1 MKRVT
6 SHRQAKRMDEILG
19 EFIAETLETLEVLSG
34 EVVAWEANPT
44 DSSRLDA
51 FFRFFHTVKGSCG
64 FLNLPRF
71 ERLAHAAEDVLA
83 AIRRGERGADPETVT
98 AVLAIMD
105 RIGALSRGIADG
117 EEAIIAEAEDDALLD
132 ALSAPAAAPAAKSKQ
147 KAVVSHAA
155 EIAAAPAIV
164 LPQDIGVAEP
174 AGFGNGEAGAR
185 TPGRDRAPRTIR
197 LPLALI
203 DQLMNGIS
211 DMVLARNDLAR
222 KMRDRGA
229 DTELE
234 SSFER
239 LSANVADLRD
249 MISKTR
255 MQRVDRLYAAIPRMV
270 RDLSR
275 DLGKKVH
282 LDLDGGDVEMDR
294 EMIEMVVDPLTHI
307 VRNALDHGIEPPADR
322 AAAGKSEG
330 GTLRIVARQS
340 GNQIV
345 IEIADDGRGINRA
358 ALVDKALAVGLLAP
372 TEAATLTD
380 EQKLQLIFHPG
391 LSTAAKV
398 TSVSGRGVGM
408 DVVRA
413 NIEQIGGVIGIE
425 STVGRGTTFTMRVP
439 LTLTII
445 PGLIVRTG
453 SHYYAMPRGNVIELL
468 HQNSNM
474 VTVEEIGGARIA
486 TIRGEAYS
494 LIDIEDVLNLPRN
507 EDHRGPRT
515 LMVIRSSLGQ
525 PYVLG
530 VEQVESNEE
539 LVIRPASPL
548 VTAAGVYAG
557 MTLPDNGQPMLLL
570 DAAGIA
576 QSARLPLHES
586 RQPFASGKG
595 AQAGQREQTVQAL
608 VYAERG
614 GTRRLIPLA
623 IVDRVEDLEPEQI
636 AHSDG
641 RAFARIDGRLLPALN
656 AEAIGGEAIKSLR
669 LHAGREVISYLI
681 GDVLDIIEVS
691 PRLDVTL
698 NAGRVA
704 GLVMVGNSQLEMID
718 PFALFAEAAR
728 GGSAEP
734 AAKVG
739 PRPIHCR
746 ISDVH
751 DPWLT
756 GILAPLLSQAGHEV
770 SFGVENE
777 GGAIPDIILTS
788 GGDGADAADDIP
800 VLTLS
805 DSPQADTEGGNA
817 IYRYDRDR
825 IMATI
830 ASLAGRT
837 AA

>member
-1 MKRVT
+1 
-6 SHRQAKRMDEILG
+6 MDEILA

-34 EVVAWEANPT
+34 EVVAWEADPT

-83 AIRRGERGADPETVT
+83 AVRRGERTADPATVT
-98 AVLAIMD
+98 AVLAVMD
-105 RIGALSRGIADG
+105 RIGELARSIGEG
-117 EEAIIAEAEDDALLD
+117 EEAAVPESADDALLD
-132 ALSAPAAAPAAKSKQ
+132 ALTDGASCPVETATK
-147 KAVVSHAA
+147 
-155 EIAAAPAIV
+155 IAAII
-164 LPQDIGVAEP
+164 DEP
-174 AGFGNGEAGAR
+174 VIEILDAGADLNPSAR
-185 TPGRDRAPRTIR
+185 GRERAPRTIR

-229 DTELE
+229 DPELE
-234 SSFER
+234 GSFER

-275 DLGKKVH
+275 DLNKKVG
-282 LDLDGGDVEMDR
+282 LELDGGDVEMDR

-307 VRNALDHGIEPPADR
+307 VRNALDHGIEPAADR
-322 AAAGKSEG
+322 IAAGKSEAG
-330 GTLRIVARQS
+330 LLRIVARQS

-345 IEIADDGRGINRA
+345 IEVADDGRGINRA
-358 ALVDKALAVGLLAP
+358 ALVDKAIKVGLVNA
-372 TEAATLTD
+372 TEAAALSDD
-380 EQKLQLIFHPG
+380 EQLQLIFHPG
-391 LSTAAKV
+391 LSTAAAV
-398 TSVSGRGVGM
+398 TAVSGRGVGM

-425 STVGRGTTFTMRVP
+425 SLDGRGTTITMRVP

-445 PGLIVRTG
+445 PGLIVRSG
-453 SHYYAMPRGNVIELL
+453 GHYFAMPRGNVIELL
-468 HQNSNM
+468 HQNSSM
-474 VTVEEIGGARIA
+474 IAIEEIGGARIA

-494 LIDIEDVLNLPRN
+494 LVDIEDVLGLTRSAMK
-507 EDHRGPRT
+507 GPRT
-515 LMVIRSSLGQ
+515 LMVVRSSIGQ

-548 VTAAGVYAG
+548 VTSAGVFAG

-576 QSARLPLHES
+576 QSAKLPLRDAQRGAVVSSS
-586 RQPFASGKG
+586 RQQVAARDETIQG
-595 AQAGQREQTVQAL
+595 L
-608 VYAERG
+608 VFAERD

-623 IVDRVEDLEPEQI
+623 IVDRVEDIDAEQVAI
-636 AHSDG
+636 TNG
-641 RAFARIDGRLLPALN
+641 RAFARIDGKLFPALN
-656 AEAIGGEAIKSLR
+656 AGAGVAEPVKSLR
-669 LHAGREVISYLI
+669 LHAGREVLCYLI
-681 GDVLDIIEVS
+681 GDVLDIIDVPS
-691 PRLDVTL
+691 KLDVVL
-698 NAGRVA
+698 NEGRVA
-704 GLVMVGNSQLEMID
+704 GLVMVGTQQMEMLD

-728 GGSAEP
+728 GGAD
-734 AAKVG
+734 AVAV
-739 PRPIHCR
+739 RPVHCL
-746 ISDVH
+746 IADSD
-751 DPWLT
+751 DAWLS
-756 GILAPLLSQAGHEV
+756 GILAPLLRQAGHEV
-770 SFGVENE
+770 TI
-777 GGAIPDIILTS
+777 GATGEMTPDIILS
-788 GGDGADAADDIP
+788 SDPSDIAVDGGVPVLALSDDADAAVDGA
-800 VLTLS
+800 V
-805 DSPQADTEGGNA
+805 
-817 IYRYDRDR
+817 YRYDRDR
-825 IMATI
+825 ILARI
-830 ASLAGRT
+830 ADLAARR

>member
-1 MKRVT
+1 
-6 SHRQAKRMDEILG
+6 MDEILA

-34 EVVAWEANPT
+34 EVVAWEADPT

-83 AIRRGERGADPETVT
+83 AVRRGERMADPATVT
-98 AVLAIMD
+98 AVLAVMD
-105 RIGALSRGIADG
+105 RIGELARGIGEG
-117 EEAIIAEAEDDALLD
+117 EEAAIPEAADDALLD
-132 ALSAPAAAPAAKSKQ
+132 ALLEGACCPVNSPTVEIEVDDSADSALS
-147 KAVVSHAA
+147 V
-155 EIAAAPAIV
+155 
-164 LPQDIGVAEP
+164 
-174 AGFGNGEAGAR
+174 GEFNPSAR
-185 TPGRDRAPRTIR
+185 VGRERAPRTIR

-211 DMVLARNDLAR
+211 DMVLARNDLSR
-222 KMRDRGA
+222 KMRERDA
-229 DTELE
+229 DPELE

-275 DLGKKVH
+275 DLGKKVS

-307 VRNALDHGIEPPADR
+307 VRNALDHGIESPADR
-322 AAAGKSEG
+322 AAAGKTETG
-330 GTLRIVARQS
+330 HLRVVARQS

-358 ALVDKALAVGLLAP
+358 ALIEKAIKSGLVNAG
-372 TEAATLTD
+372 EAATLTD

-391 LSTAAKV
+391 LSTAAAV
-398 TSVSGRGVGM
+398 TAVSGRGVGM

-425 STVGRGTTFTMRVP
+425 SIVGEGTTIVMRVP

-445 PGLIVRTG
+445 PGLIVRSG
-453 SHYYAMPRGNVIELL
+453 GHYFAMPRGNVIELL
-468 HQNSNM
+468 HQNSSM
-474 VTVEEIGGARIA
+474 VDVEEIGGARIA

-494 LIDIEDVLNLPRN
+494 LIDIEDVLGLARTAM
-507 EDHRGPRT
+507 RGPRT
-515 LMVIRSSLGQ
+515 LMVIRSSIGQ

-548 VTAAGVYAG
+548 VTAAGVFAG

-576 QSARLPLHES
+576 QSAKLPL
-586 RQPFASGKG
+586 RDAQRGPMTAPGRTQG
-595 AQAGQREQTVQAL
+595 AAPEDKVQAL
-608 VYAERG
+608 VFAERD
-614 GTRRLIPLA
+614 GTHRLIPLA
-623 IVDRVEDLEPEQI
+623 IVDRVEDVEPEQV
-636 AHSDG
+636 ATSNG
-641 RAFARIDGRLLPALN
+641 RAFVRVDGKLFPALN
-656 AEAIGGEAIKSLR
+656 AGHGVDEPVKSLR
-669 LHAGREVISYLI
+669 LHAGREVLCYLI
-681 GDVLDIIEVS
+681 GDVLDIIDV
-691 PRLDVTL
+691 PARLDVIL
-698 NAGRVA
+698 NAGRIA
-704 GLVMVGNSQLEMID
+704 GLVMIGTQQIEMID

-728 GGSAEP
+728 DTAEASP
-734 AAKVG
+734 A
-739 PRPIHCR
+739 RPIRCL
-746 ISDVH
+746 IADTN
-751 DPWLT
+751 DAWLS
-756 GILAPLLSQAGHEV
+756 GILAPLLRQAGHEV
-770 SFGVENE
+770 TIGPNGENR
-777 GGAIPDIILTS
+777 PDIILSS
-788 GGDGADAADDIP
+788 GANEIETDAGVP

-805 DSPQADTEGGNA
+805 DSVEATSEGA
-817 IYRYDRDR
+817 VYRYDRDR

-830 ASLAGRT
+830 AELAARR

>member
-1 MKRVT
+1 
-6 SHRQAKRMDEILG
+6 MDEILA

-34 EVVAWEANPT
+34 EVVAWEADPT
-44 DSSRLDA
+44 DGSRLDA

-83 AIRRGERGADPETVT
+83 AVRRGERKADPATVT
-98 AVLAIMD
+98 AVLAVMD
-105 RIGALSRGIADG
+105 RIGALARGIGDG
-117 EEAIIAEAEDDALLD
+117 EDAAVPEAADDALLD
-132 ALSAPAAAPAAKSKQ
+132 ALVEGASCPVDTEATVAAQVDEMVVELETNADLNPSAR
-147 KAVVSHAA
+147 V
-155 EIAAAPAIV
+155 
-164 LPQDIGVAEP
+164 
-174 AGFGNGEAGAR
+174 
-185 TPGRDRAPRTIR
+185 GRERAPRTIR

-222 KMRDRGA
+222 KMRDREA
-229 DTELE
+229 DPELE

-275 DLGKKVH
+275 DLNKKVS
-282 LDLDGGDVEMDR
+282 LELDGGDVEMDR

-307 VRNALDHGIEPPADR
+307 VRNSLDHGIEEPADR
-322 AAAGKSEG
+322 KTAGKGEAG
-330 GTLRIVARQS
+330 LLRIVARQS

-345 IEIADDGRGINRA
+345 IEIADDGRGINRV
-358 ALVDKALAVGLLAP
+358 ALVEKAIKVGLVTPA
-372 TEAATLTD
+372 EAVALTD
-380 EQKLQLIFHPG
+380 DDKLQLIFHPG
-391 LSTAAKV
+391 LSTAAEV
-398 TSVSGRGVGM
+398 TAVSGRGVGM

-425 STVGRGTTFTMRVP
+425 SIVGRGTTITMRVP

-445 PGLIVRTG
+445 PGLIVQSG
-453 SHYYAMPRGNVIELL
+453 GHYFAMPRGNVIELL
-468 HQNSNM
+468 HQNSSM
-474 VTVEEIGGARIA
+474 VAIEEIGGARIA

-494 LIDIEDVLNLPRN
+494 LVDIEDVLGLTRTAIK
-507 EDHRGPRT
+507 GPRT
-515 LMVIRSSLGQ
+515 LMVIRSSVGQ

-548 VTAAGVYAG
+548 VTSAGVFAG

-576 QSARLPLHES
+576 QSAKLPL
-586 RQPFASGKG
+586 RD
-595 AQAGQREQTVQAL
+595 AQRGIVAGGRTPAVAREETMQAL
-608 VYAERG
+608 LFAERDG
-614 GTRRLIPLA
+614 ARRLIPLA
-623 IVDRVEDLEPEQI
+623 IVDRVEDVEPDQV
-636 AHSDG
+636 ATSNG
-641 RAFARIDGRLLPALN
+641 RAFVRIEGKLFPALN
-656 AEAIGGEAIKSLR
+656 AAAGVAEPIKSLR
-669 LHAGREVISYLI
+669 LHAGHEVLCYLI
-681 GDVLDIIEVS
+681 GDVLDIIDVP
-691 PRLDVTL
+691 PRLDVSL
-698 NAGRVA
+698 NEGRVA
-704 GLVMVGNSQLEMID
+704 GLVMVGTQQIEMLD

-728 GGSAEP
+728 GSGGDASA
-734 AAKVG
+734 V
-739 PRPIHCR
+739 RPVHCL
-746 ISDVH
+746 IADAN
-751 DPWLT
+751 DAWLS
-756 GILAPLLSQAGHEV
+756 GILAPLLRQAGHEV
-770 SFGVENE
+770 TIGA
-777 GGAIPDIILTS
+777 GGDVSPDIILCS
-788 GGDGADAADDIP
+788 GAGDMAAESDVP

-805 DSPQADTEGGNA
+805 DDAGATGADA

-825 IMATI
+825 IMARI
-830 ASLAGRT
+830 AELAARR

>member
-1 MKRVT
+1 
-6 SHRQAKRMDEILG
+6 MDEILA

-34 EVVAWEANPT
+34 EVVAWEADPT

-83 AIRRGERGADPETVT
+83 AVRRGERKADPATVT
-98 AVLAIMD
+98 AVLAVMD
-105 RIGALSRGIADG
+105 RIGALARGIGDG
-117 EEAIIAEAEDDALLD
+117 EEIPVPEAADDALLD
-132 ALSAPAAAPAAKSKQ
+132 ALIEGACCPVETETPVAAGTEEVIVEIDTSADLNPS
-147 KAVVSHAA
+147 
-155 EIAAAPAIV
+155 
-164 LPQDIGVAEP
+164 
-174 AGFGNGEAGAR
+174 AR
-185 TPGRDRAPRTIR
+185 VGRERAPRTIR

-222 KMRDRGA
+222 KMRDREA
-229 DTELE
+229 DPELE

-275 DLGKKVH
+275 DLNKKVN
-282 LDLDGGDVEMDR
+282 LELDGGDVEMDR

-307 VRNALDHGIEPPADR
+307 VRNSLDHGIEEPADR
-322 AAAGKSEG
+322 KTAGKGEAG
-330 GTLRIVARQS
+330 LLRIVARQS

-345 IEIADDGRGINRA
+345 IEIADDGRGINRV
-358 ALVDKALAVGLLAP
+358 ALVEKAIKVGLVTPA
-372 TEAATLTD
+372 EAVALTD
-380 EQKLQLIFHPG
+380 DDKLQLIFHPG
-391 LSTAAKV
+391 LSTAAEV
-398 TSVSGRGVGM
+398 TAVSGRGVGM

-425 STVGRGTTFTMRVP
+425 SIVGRGTTITMRVP

-445 PGLIVRTG
+445 PGLIVQSG
-453 SHYYAMPRGNVIELL
+453 GHYFAMPRGNVIELL
-468 HQNSNM
+468 HQNSSM
-474 VTVEEIGGARIA
+474 VEIEEIGGARIA

-494 LIDIEDVLNLPRN
+494 LVDIEDVLGLTRTAIK
-507 EDHRGPRT
+507 GPRT
-515 LMVIRSSLGQ
+515 LMVIRSSVGQ

-548 VTAAGVYAG
+548 VTSAGVFAG

-576 QSARLPLHES
+576 QSAKLPL
-586 RQPFASGKG
+586 RD
-595 AQAGQREQTVQAL
+595 AQRGVAAAGGRTQAVAREETVQAL
-608 VYAERG
+608 VFAERDG
-614 GTRRLIPLA
+614 SRRLIPLA
-623 IVDRVEDLEPEQI
+623 IVDRVEDVEPDQV
-636 AHSDG
+636 ATSNG
-641 RAFARIDGRLLPALN
+641 RAFVRIDGKLFPALN
-656 AEAIGGEAIKSLR
+656 AATGVAEPIKSLR
-669 LHAGREVISYLI
+669 LHAGHDVICYLI
-681 GDVLDIIEVS
+681 GDVLDIIDVP
-691 PRLDVTL
+691 PRLDVAL
-698 NAGRVA
+698 NEGRVA
-704 GLVMVGNSQLEMID
+704 GLVMVGTRQIEMLD

-728 GGSAEP
+728 GGSGDAS
-734 AAKVG
+734 AA
-739 PRPIHCR
+739 RPVHCL
-746 ISDVH
+746 IADAN
-751 DPWLT
+751 DAWLS
-756 GILAPLLSQAGHEV
+756 GILAPLLRQAGHEV
-770 SFGVENE
+770 TI
-777 GGAIPDIILTS
+777 GAAGEARPDIILCS
-788 GGDGADAADDIP
+788 GTGDMAAESDVP

-805 DSPQADTEGGNA
+805 DDADATGAGA
-817 IYRYDRDR
+817 VYRYDRDR
-825 IMATI
+825 IMARI
-830 ASLAGRT
+830 AELAARR

>member
-1 MKRVT
+1 
-6 SHRQAKRMDEILG
+6 MDEILA

-34 EVVAWEANPT
+34 EVVAWEADPT

-64 FLNLPRF
+64 FLNLPRI

-83 AIRRGERGADPETVT
+83 AVRRGERTADPATVT
-98 AVLAIMD
+98 AVLAVMD
-105 RIGALSRGIADG
+105 RIGELARSIGEG
-117 EEAIIAEAEDDALLD
+117 EEATVPEAADDGLLD
-132 ALSAPAAAPAAKSKQ
+132 ALIAGVSCPVETATRIATAIDEPVAA
-147 KAVVSHAA
+147 
-155 EIAAAPAIV
+155 I
-164 LPQDIGVAEP
+164 LD
-174 AGFGNGEAGAR
+174 AGADLNPSAR
-185 TPGRDRAPRTIR
+185 GRERAPRTIR

-229 DTELE
+229 DPELE
-234 SSFER
+234 GSFER

-275 DLGKKVH
+275 DLDKKVG
-282 LDLDGGDVEMDR
+282 LELDGGDVEMDR

-307 VRNALDHGIEPPADR
+307 VRNSLDHGIEPAADR
-322 AAAGKSEG
+322 IAAGKG
-330 GTLRIVARQS
+330 GAGMLRIVARQS

-358 ALVDKALAVGLLAP
+358 ALVDKAIKVGLVNP
-372 TEAATLTD
+372 TEAAALSDD
-380 EQKLQLIFHPG
+380 EQLQLIFHPG
-391 LSTAAKV
+391 LSTAATV
-398 TSVSGRGVGM
+398 TAVSGRGVGM

-425 STVGRGTTFTMRVP
+425 SLAGHGTTITMRVP

-445 PGLIVRTG
+445 PGLIVRSG
-453 SHYYAMPRGNVIELL
+453 GHYFAMPRGNVIELL
-468 HQNSNM
+468 HQNSSM
-474 VTVEEIGGARIA
+474 ITIEEIGGARIA

-494 LIDIEDVLNLPRN
+494 LVDIEDVLGLTRS
-507 EDHRGPRT
+507 EMKGPRT
-515 LMVIRSSLGQ
+515 LMVVRSSIGE

-548 VTAAGVYAG
+548 VTSAGVFAG

-576 QSARLPLHES
+576 QSAKLPLRDAQRGTANASS
-586 RQPFASGKG
+586 RPQSTG
-595 AQAGQREQTVQAL
+595 RDETIQTL
-608 VYAERG
+608 VFAERD

-623 IVDRVEDLEPEQI
+623 IVDRVEDVEAEQI
-636 AHSDG
+636 AVSSG
-641 RAFARIDGRLLPALN
+641 RAFVRIDGKLFPALN
-656 AEAIGGEAIKSLR
+656 AGDGVTEPVKSLR
-669 LHAGREVISYLI
+669 LHAGRETICYLI
-681 GDVLDIIEVS
+681 GDVLDIIDV
-691 PRLDVTL
+691 PPKLDVVL
-698 NAGRVA
+698 NEGRIA
-704 GLVMVGNSQLEMID
+704 GLVMVGTRQMEMLD
-718 PFALFAEAAR
+718 PFALFSEAASCVAEAAT
-728 GGSAEP
+728 A
-734 AAKVG
+734 
-739 PRPIHCR
+739 RPVHCL
-746 ISDVH
+746 IADSNDA
-751 DPWLT
+751 WLS
-756 GILAPLLSQAGHEV
+756 GILAPLLRQAGHEV
-770 SFGVENE
+770 TI
-777 GGAIPDIILTS
+777 GAAGEITPDIILS
-788 GGDGADAADDIP
+788 SDPSDIAVDGGVPVLALSDDADAA
-800 VLTLS
+800 
-805 DSPQADTEGGNA
+805 ADGA

-825 IMATI
+825 ILARIADLAT
-830 ASLAGRT
+830 RR